1 MTQKVYRQHR
11 FTRPPGAT
19 EVLLVRHGESAPVVP
34 GVAIPQVDGQDD
46 PDLAP
51 QGRAQAERVGARLA
65 TAGIDAVYATTLR
78 RTHQTAA
85 PLLAATGLTAAVEPD
100 LREIH
105 LGEWEGGLFRRHMTD
120 GDPVARSVMT
130 EQRWDVIPGAET
142 MPAFE
147 ARLTAGLDRIVSA
160 HPDQRVAVFSHGG
173 AIGMVMH
180 LAVGGGRPFAF
191 IGVDNGSISHLVA
204 HDGSWMIRGF
214 NDVSHLAGLEDE
226 VDLDPEPDPIH
237 S

>member
-11 FTRPPGAT
+11 FSRPPGAT
-19 EVLLVRHGESAPVVP
+19 EILLVRHGESAPVVP
-34 GVAIPQVDGQDD
+34 GVEIPRRDGQDD

-65 TAGIDAVYATTLR
+65 AHGVDAVYVTSLR

-85 PLLAATGLTAAVEPD
+85 PLLAATGLTATEEPD
-100 LREIH
+100 LREVH
-105 LGEWEGGLFRRHMTD
+105 LGEWEGGLFRLN
-120 GDPVARSVMT
+120 VT
-130 EQRWDVIPGAET
+130 EGHPISREVFVQERWDVIPGAE
-142 MPAFE
+142 PSEAFQ
-147 ARLTAGLDRIVSA
+147 ARLRAGLDRIVSA

-180 LAVGGGRPFAF
+180 MAVGGGRPFAF
-191 IGVDNGSISHLVA
+191 VGADNASISHLVA
-204 HDGSWMIRGF
+204 VEGRWIVRGF
-214 NDVSHLAGLEDE
+214 NDISHLDGLHDHP
-226 VDLDPEPDPIH
+226 DLDPTPDPLQ